1 MTDKTPEQEKSRLP
15 VAVGVPLNGLDEAYR
30 LSQNLAL
37 ATVLPRDLRGKPSD
51 VLAIVLYGRDL
62 GLSPMQSIQ
71 GIYVVKGKPQLSAT
85 TWTALARRAGHKVTW
100 GACDDRAATVT
111 ITRADDQENPHT
123 ETFTIEDA
131 VQARLCRIEDG
142 KVIARSQSGEP
153 LPWETYTKTML
164 RNRAISNCGK
174 LQCPEVALGFA
185 IEGDYDYVPD
195 EVTVV
200 APEHHGAESEV
211 IDAEVVEDPDR
222 LRDELAQ
229 AEAEFTRQAPGDLT
243 CGVCGAVGDH
253 FEDACPKAAA

>member
-1 MTDKTPEQEKSRLP
+1 MTETQERQEKNRLP
-15 VAVGVPLNGLDEAYR
+15 VAVGVPLSGLDEAYR

-100 GACDDRAATVT
+100 GACDDKSATVT
-111 ITRADDQENPHT
+111 ITRVDDPDNPHT
-123 ETFTIEDA
+123 ETFTIDDA

-142 KVIARSQSGEP
+142 KVIARSQGGDA

-195 EVTVV
+195 EVPVTP
-200 APEHHGAESEV
+200 PEHHGDTDV
-211 IDAEVVEDPDR
+211 VDAEIVEDTDE
-222 LRDELAQ
+222 LRDEINK
-229 AEAEFTRQAPGDLT
+229 AEADFTGQVPSDLE
-243 CGVCGAVGDH
+243 CSICGAICEH
-253 FEDACPKAAA
+253 FEDACPKDAS